1 MDSAEIHGPWRVFYN
16 SFLNHTR
23 FFLFVFEGYDICH
36 IEGGKYCFGDV
47 LKMPPLFWTRFHGTF
62 FTHEVAWQC
71 LKFVTQNRDGD
82 LWPFQRSI
90 RLPVNNAAME
100 NGTGLKM
107 CISLWRW
114 GDSIARLC
122 WCTLGYQ
129 VTTLE
134 GSQNQP
140 QKHISVSWFQ
150 KERDEELDC
159 LV

>member
-1 MDSAEIHGPWRVFYN
+1 MILSNLR
-16 SFLNHTR
+16 
-23 FFLFVFEGYDICH
+23 GYC
-36 IEGGKYCFGDV
+36 KYCFGDV
-47 LKMPPLFWTRFHGTF
+47 LKMPLLFWTRFHGTF

-71 LKFVTQNRDGD
+71 LKSATQNRDGD
-82 LWPFQRSI
+82 LWPSRRSI

-100 NGTGLKM
+100 NRPGLKM

-150 KERDEELDC
+150 KEWDEELDC
-159 LV
+159 LAKRTQVFLNFEIICFDEIHSW